1 MSDDGINADP
11 LQSGSGAT
19 RWWLIALIVLLVGGA
34 VLLAFLLFSND
45 DGSESSDTTLASTT
59 TVDTS
64 TTLPPETT
72 QAPETTTAPET
83 TQAPETT
90 AAPETTDAPETT
102 QAPETTTTPET
113 TQAPQTELEFT
124 IVDIDDGGTV
134 PIGFTCDGANTPPIV
149 NIETIPDG
157 TRQFAMIVDDPDAPG
172 ADPFVHWVVYAIP
185 EGTAQITDGVAE
197 FTYGMNDVGG
207 SEWFG
212 PCPPPGDGPHHYV
225 FTLYA
230 LDEALDLGPDLD
242 GRALFATIEGSI
254 ITETTI
260 TATYER
266 AAG

>member
-1 MSDDGINADP
+1 MSDDDINADP
-11 LQSGSGAT
+11 LESGSGGT
-19 RWWLIALIVLLVGGA
+19 RWWLIAVIVLLVGGA
-34 VLLAFLLFSND
+34 VLLAFLLFSTD
-45 DGSESSDTTLASTT
+45 DGSDSSDTTLASTT
-59 TVDTS
+59 SVDAS

-72 QAPETTTAPET
+72 AAPET

-90 AAPETTDAPETT
+90 AAPETTTAPETT

-113 TQAPQTELEFT
+113 TQTPQTELDFT
-124 IVDIDDGGTV
+124 VVGIDDGGSV
-134 PIGFTCDGANTPPIV
+134 PIEFTCDGANTPPIV

-157 TRQFAMIVDDPDAPG
+157 THQFAMIVDDPDAPG

-197 FTYGMNDVGG
+197 FTYGMNDVGV

-212 PCPPPGDGPHHYV
+212 PCPPPGDGPHRYI

-230 LDEALDLGPDLD
+230 LDAALDLGPDLD
-242 GRALFATIEGSI
+242 GRALFTAIEGSI
-254 ITETTI
+254 ITDTTI

-266 AAG
+266 AAA